1 MAPKVILITG
11 AAGGIGSATARA
23 LVARGHR
30 VALVDVEEEGIERLA
45 ADLGSSATAIT
56 ADVTSLSSMEDAVA
70 STVGAFGRL
79 DVVLANAGIEILG
92 SVQSMTAVD
101 VERVVDVD
109 LLGVWRTVSAALPEI
124 VRNRGY
130 VAVVTSISGVTPGP
144 FNAAYNTAKAGVVAF
159 AKTLRL
165 EVRPDGVAVG
175 IVYFGYVDTAT
186 ARRSVSHP
194 AMAPI
199 MAKMPKTAQRPVP
212 VERAAA
218 AIVRA
223 IERRS
228 ARVVVP
234 RALLVAVLLPEFVQ
248 SLTER
253 WLGRDPIRWQ
263 D

>member
-1 MAPKVILITG
+1 VTPKVILITG

-30 VALVDVEEEGIERLA
+30 LALVDVESEEIERLA
-45 ADLGSSATAIT
+45 AELGLSVVAVT
-56 ADVTSLSSMEDAVA
+56 ADLTDLASMESAVA
-70 STVGAFGRL
+70 STVAAFGRL

-92 SVQSMTAVD
+92 PVASMSPAD
-101 VERVVDVD
+101 VERVVNID
-109 LLGVWRTVSAALPEI
+109 LLGVWRTVRAALPEI
-124 VRNRGY
+124 ARNRGY
-130 VAVVTSISGVTPGP
+130 IAVVTSISGVTPGP
-144 FNAAYNTAKAGVVAF
+144 FNAAYNAAKAGVVAF

-165 EVRPDGVAVG
+165 EVRANGVAVG
-175 IVYFGYVDTAT
+175 IVYFGYVDTET
-186 ARRSVSHP
+186 ARRSVTHP

-199 MAKMPKTAQRPVP
+199 MAKMPRRAREPVP

-218 AIVRA
+218 AIARA

-234 RALLVAVLLPEFVQ
+234 RSLLVAVLLPEFVQ

-253 WLGRDPIRWQ
+253 WLGRDAIPWR